1 MKKKIMNKLNAVA
14 FIVWILSGSAVDCE
28 SWIPFVVCAAATI
41 WLALFLDFSEG
52 GECDALDR

>member
-14 FIVWILSGSAVDCE
+14 FIVWFLSGSAIDCE
-28 SWIPFVVCAAATI
+28 SWLPLGVCAVATI

-52 GECDALDR
+52 GESHALD